1 MKYGFQVQTVLE
13 ARRGGGPWVR
23 TFTFLFLLQQSEGIL
38 RLGMCERLTS

>member
-13 ARRGGGPWVR
+13 ARRGVGGMGSNLY
-23 TFTFLFLLQQSEGIL
+23 FSFLLQQSEGIL

>member
-13 ARRGGGPWVR
+13 ARRGGHGFEPLL
-23 TFTFLFLLQQSEGIL
+23 FFFLLQQSEGIL